1 MDTAECGKLVYLE
14 EALNRREVER
24 RWARQARSE
33 EACVALCAKQIE
45 TETKELFVSAKQN
58 SGSEKR

>member
-33 EACVALCAKQIE
+33 EACDALCAKQVE
-45 TETKELFVSAKQN
+45 TEAKESFVSAKQN
-58 SGSEKR
+58 TDSKKR